1 MSVNQENVVGA
12 DVDKVRKLL
21 EESENELHLVSKSN
35 EKFHPHSQKR
45 LLSASRYQDALVWLA
60 GQLVDDK
67 SVSSCQQTSCHSIV
81 KTCYP

>member
-35 EKFHPHSQKR
+35 KKFHLH
-45 LLSASRYQDALVWLA
+45 SRYQDALVWLA

-67 SVSSCQQTSCHSIV
+67 SVSSCQQTSCNSIV